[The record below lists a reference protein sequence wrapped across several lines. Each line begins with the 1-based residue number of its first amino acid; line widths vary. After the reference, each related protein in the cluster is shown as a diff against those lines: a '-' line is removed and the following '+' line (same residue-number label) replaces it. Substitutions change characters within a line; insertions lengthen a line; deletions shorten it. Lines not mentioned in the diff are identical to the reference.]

1 MHYCWT
7 KDVSEIFISE
17 QTLGLDRGWQIIP
30 STGMRQKDSTAEQ
43 FQLVVQHSTAQQKE
57 AAVEEWSGV

>member
-1 MHYCWT
+1 M
-7 KDVSEIFISE
+7 SAIFISG

-43 FQLVVQHSTAQQKE
+43 FQLVVQHSTAEQKE
-57 AAVEEWSGV
+57 AALEEWYGV